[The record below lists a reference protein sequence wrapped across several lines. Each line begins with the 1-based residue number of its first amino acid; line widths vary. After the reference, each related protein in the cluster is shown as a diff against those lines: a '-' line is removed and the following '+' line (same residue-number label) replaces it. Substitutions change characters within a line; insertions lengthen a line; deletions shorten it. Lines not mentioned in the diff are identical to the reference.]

1 MLACCIRRK
10 TDSFQNH
17 RSEELLN
24 GVYRLGMRAA
34 PHPMQTQEFSTTL
47 GSSTLTVLL
56 TPLAGQAN
64 GRVIVRSGDTTVLV
78 TAVMGKTPREGGDFF
93 PLTVDYE
100 ERGYAAGKI
109 LGSRFVKRESRPSEE
124 AILTARLIDRTIRP
138 RFDLRMRNEVQVI
151 ATILS
156 FDGVNDPD
164 APSLLGASLALS
176 LSDIP
181 WDGPV
186 AGVRIG
192 RKDGGWIVNP
202 SIADREGGE
211 MDLMVSGTD
220 AKINM
225 VEGSANELPE
235 AEMLQALEQ
244 AHAEIKKIVA
254 FEEGIIAA
262 NRPTKTTV
270 PLVAVRGPL
279 RDALVKDFSERMGD
293 ALWTKEKASRNESIS
308 ALKAEWTEFAK
319 NTFPECMPQEI
330 GYNWEDE
337 MDVVVHRRIIG
348 ENQRPDGRRTDE
360 LRQISAEV
368 QVVPRV
374 HGTGL
379 FIRGET
385 QALSLLTLGSP
396 GDRLIIE
403 GMEVSTKRRFMH
415 HYNFPPFSTGE
426 TKPMRSPG
434 RREIGHGALAERAL
448 RPLIPDVET
457 FPYTIRIVSEIL
469 SSNGSSSMASV
480 CGATLALFDAG
491 VPMKKPAAGIAM
503 GLMMESD
510 TNYRVL
516 TDIQGPEDHYGDMDF
531 KAAGTRDGITALQ
544 MDVKIDGV
552 TIEMLEKTFA
562 QAKRARLEIL
572 EVMQRA
578 IPEPRSDLSPFAP
591 RITVLKIDPAKIGAL
606 IGPGGKMINSIIDQT
621 GVDIA
626 VEDDGTVFVTS
637 VKAEGM
643 EEALAMIKQ
652 ITKEY
657 KPGELLEGTVVRI
670 FDFGAMVEVAP
681 KTDGLIH
688 ISELAPWRVGAVE
701 DVVNIGDRIPVMVR
715 NIDDQGRLNFSLK
728 SVPGRYSEEDI
739 ARGEEAAKNAPPS
752 YLPPRPAGDRRGF
765 RPPHFRR

>member
-1 MLACCIRRK
+1 
-10 TDSFQNH
+10 
-17 RSEELLN
+17 
-24 GVYRLGMRAA
+24 MR
-34 PHPMQTQEFSTTL
+34 TQEFSTSL
-47 GSSTLTVLL
+47 GSSALTVLL

-64 GRVIVRSGDTTVLV
+64 GSVIVRSGDTTVLV
-78 TAVMGKTPREGGDFF
+78 TAVMAKIPREGGDFF

-109 LGSRFVKRESRPSEE
+109 LGSRFVKREARPSEE

-151 ATILS
+151 ATVLS
-156 FDGVNDPD
+156 FDGANDPD
-164 APSLLGASLALS
+164 VPSLLGASLALS

-192 RKDGGWIVNP
+192 RKENAWIVNP
-202 SIADREGGE
+202 SIAEREGGE
-211 MDLMVSGTD
+211 LDLMVSGTD

-225 VEGSANELPE
+225 VEGGANELPE
-235 AEMLQALEQ
+235 DLMLEALAE
-244 AHAEIKKIVA
+244 AHAEIKKIIA
-254 FEEGIIAA
+254 FEAEIVAK
-262 NRPTKTTV
+262 NHPTKTAV
-270 PLVAVRGPL
+270 PLAAVRGPL
-279 RDALVKDFSERMGD
+279 RDALVNNFSERIGD
-293 ALWTKEKASRNESIS
+293 ALWTQEKASRNERIA
-308 ALKAEWTEFAK
+308 ALKAEWVEFAK
-319 NTFPECMPQEI
+319 KEFPNASPQEI
-330 GYNWEDE
+330 SYNWEDE

-348 ENQRPDGRRTDE
+348 ENRRPDGRRPDE
-360 LRQISAEV
+360 LRPLSAEV
-368 QVVPRV
+368 QIVPRV

-385 QALSLLTLGSP
+385 QALSMITLGSP
-396 GDRLIIE
+396 GDRLLIE
-403 GMEVSTKRRFMH
+403 GMEVSAKRRFMH

-426 TKPMRSPG
+426 TKPLRSPG

-448 RPLIPDVET
+448 RPLIPDAET

-480 CGATLALFDAG
+480 SGSSLALFDAG

-503 GLMMESD
+503 GLMMEQNEGNRKQETGNSEP
-510 TNYRVL
+510 NYVVL

-552 TIEMLEKTFA
+552 TIEMIAKTLA
-562 QAKRARLEIL
+562 QAKRARIEIL

-578 IPEPRSDLSPFAP
+578 IPEPRPDLSPFAP
-591 RITVLKIDPAKIGAL
+591 RIAVVKIDPAKIGAL
-606 IGPGGKMINSIIDQT
+606 IGPGGKIINGIIDQT

-643 EEALAMIKQ
+643 AEALAMIKQ

-657 KPGELLEGTVVRI
+657 KPGELLEGTVTRV

-681 KTDGLIH
+681 KTEGLIH
-688 ISELAPWRVGAVE
+688 ISELAPWRVNAVE

-739 ARGEEAAKNAPPS
+739 ARGQEASRNAPPS
-752 YLPPRPAGDRRGF
+752 YRPPHPRDDRRGP
-765 RPPHFRR
+765 RPPRFRR